1 MAQIFTARVWT
12 AELRAEAQSLRDE
25 LLALDDQEQPPAPE
39 LPPARPR
46 RAVADPA
53 AEERRVVER
62 EREAE
67 AQRWRRVV
75 AMRRGWGMSATVY
88 DPERSAQR
96 AAVRRQQREHTSG
109 LVRDGFR
116 PWR

>member
-1 MAQIFTARVWT
+1 MAQIFTTRVWT
-12 AELRAEAQSLRDE
+12 PELKAEAQALRDE
-25 LLALDDQEQPPAPE
+25 LLALVDDGQEPRAE
-39 LPPARPR
+39 LPAAPR

-53 AEERRVVER
+53 AEQQRAVERAEAEERR
-62 EREAE
+62 
-67 AQRWRRVV
+67 RWSRVV
-75 AMRRGWGMSATVY
+75 GMRRGVMSAVVW

-96 AAVRRQQREHTSG
+96 AAARRQQREHTSG